1 MISNYEKEK
10 EIINKTSIDDVEY
23 MERMMELNR
32 RYGFTE
38 KE

>member
-1 MISNYEKEK
+1 MISDYEKEK

-32 RYGFTE
+32 RYRFSE